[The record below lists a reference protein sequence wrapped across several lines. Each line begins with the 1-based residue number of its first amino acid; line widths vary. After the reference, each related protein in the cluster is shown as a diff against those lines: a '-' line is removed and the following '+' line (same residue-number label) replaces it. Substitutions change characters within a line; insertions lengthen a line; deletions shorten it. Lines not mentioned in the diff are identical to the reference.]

1 MPRTSLSEHTRAIAS
16 VVLVV
21 IAAALLFAGAIAFYA
36 REQIIAREAF
46 ADRAVEALD
55 DDDVR
60 RLVGREIVVNV
71 IDRGSTDLVAARP
84 LLESVVEAV
93 MQTEPFRRLFRA
105 AAVEANR
112 VFFVRERKNALFD
125 LSDASKVLRFGLQSV
140 SPSLARDIPRDLDPD
155 VLTIRREE
163 FAGRTLAIADDIRVL
178 GVALPL
184 LAILTFA
191 AAVVVAPDRRIGVL
205 RAGMAVGAVGVLL
218 AIALLVLRARV
229 IAGLRGE
236 DEVTDEEVRDAGAG
250 VLDAYAGDLI
260 GWALLLALGGLV
272 VAGAAAALDP
282 SDLESPTARIRRRFV
297 EPPRTTGGRVL
308 RGVAAFAVGIFVVLE
323 PTLALQ
329 LAAVVA
335 GAYLVFFG
343 TAELLALLQRRE
355 VTPAG
360 GERRRRRAF
369 AIAGVTGAACVAAL
383 VVAIIVVTSDDGER
397 AEGAPIAREANTCN
411 GSTALCELRLN
422 EVVFAGT
429 HNSFSAAD
437 SPGWFI
443 ANQRRGIPRQL
454 KDGIRLLLIDPHWGV
469 GDDRGR
475 VRTDFDSEGRSR
487 NRVAKALPQDTL
499 EAAERLGGRLGLGER
514 TGKRD
519 VWLCHTVCELGATRM
534 VDALRDVREF
544 LDQNRG
550 EVVIIFIE
558 PYVPPREIAKT
569 FKESG
574 LDRYV
579 ATLHR
584 DEPLPTL
591 GRLVRTNKRVVVF
604 TEKDADGTVPW
615 YMDGFSFVQD
625 TPLGAKRPSEL
636 RCRRY
641 RGTPH
646 SPILMLNHWADVF
659 PPRLRANPPFQRE
672 RVIVGRAHRCARA
685 RGLPMSLI
693 AVDHYDQG
701 DLFTAV
707 EALNAERIE
716 AHRRRQRA
724 YRATLGG

>member
-21 IAAALLFAGAIAFYA
+21 IAATLLFAGAIAFYA
-36 REQIIAREAF
+36 REQIIDREAF
-46 ADRAVEALD
+46 ADRAVEALG

-84 LLESVVEAV
+84 LVESVVEAV
-93 MQTEPFRRLFRA
+93 MQTDPFRRLFRA

-140 SPSLARDIPRDLDPD
+140 SPSLAKDIPRDLDPD
-155 VLTIRREE
+155 ILTIRRQE

-178 GVALPL
+178 GVVLPL

-236 DEVTDEEVRDAGAG
+236 DEVTDEEVRNAGAG

-355 VTPAG
+355 VSPAA

-369 AIAGVTGAACVAAL
+369 AIAGATGAACVAAL
-383 VVAIIVVTSDDGER
+383 VVAIVLVTSDDGEQ
-397 AEGAPIAREANTCN
+397 AEGAPVARAHTCN
-411 GSTALCELRLN
+411 GSIALCELRLN
-422 EVVFAGT
+422 EAVFAGT

-437 SPGWFI
+437 DRGWYI

-469 GDDRGR
+469 SDDKGR

-487 NRVAKALPQDTL
+487 NRVAKALPEDTL
-499 EAAERLGGRLGLGER
+499 EAAERLVGRLGLGDAS
-514 TGKRD
+514 GKRD

-534 VDALRDVREF
+534 VDALRDVRDF
-544 LDQNRG
+544 LEENRG

-569 FKESG
+569 FEEAG
-574 LDRYV
+574 LDRYL
-579 ATLHR
+579 ATLDR

-615 YMDGFSFVQD
+615 YLDGFSFVQD
-625 TPLGAKRPSEL
+625 TPLGAERPKEL

-646 SPILMLNHWADVF
+646 SPVLMFNHWADVF
-659 PPRLRANPPFQRE
+659 PPRLRANRPFQR
-672 RVIVGRAHRCARA
+672 RRFILARARRCARV

-693 AVDHYDQG
+693 AVDHYEQG
-701 DLFTAV
+701 DMFEAV
-707 EALNAERIE
+707 ETLNAERIE

-724 YRATLGG
+724 FRATLGG